1 MRDRLNYY
9 LRNLDWKFALAC
21 LALLVVIVGAWRYG

>member
-9 LRNLDWKFALAC
+9 LRNVDWKFALAC
-21 LALLVVIVGAWRYG
+21 LAVVVMVVVARRFV

>member
-9 LRNLDWKFALAC
+9 LRTLDWKFALAC
-21 LALLVVIVGAWRYG
+21 LAVVVMVLVARRYA